1 MAVGCYTIMKTLK
14 PSESELDQIGL
25 RTQTDKAS
33 NGHGYLVYYES
44 IIRHL
49 QNEPITLIELGAG
62 GYEYPDRGGQSHRM
76 WEQYFVKGNII
87 TVDLYA
93 KTMINPANFVHAS
106 QDDPSLKQ
114 LLPMADIIIDDASHI
129 NSLTITT
136 LENLWCKVKPGGY
149 YIVED
154 VHTSYWHENNYGG
167 NHDPA
172 EPGSI
177 MQYLKGLTDQL
188 NHVTLLPEYR
198 RDEWRLDLEWMLFL
212 TEAVILKKK
221 Q

>member
-1 MAVGCYTIMKTLK
+1 MALDMKTLT
-14 PSESELDQIGL
+14 PSESLLDQIGL

-33 NGHGYLVYYES
+33 NGHGYLVYYQS
-44 IIRHL
+44 VLQHL
-49 QNEPITLIELGAG
+49 KDEPITLIELGAG
-62 GYEYPDRGGQSHRM
+62 GYEFPDRGGQSHRM
-76 WEQYFVKGNII
+76 WEQYFPKAHVI
-87 TVDLYA
+87 TVDLYP
-93 KTMINPANFVHAS
+93 KQMIPKSQFVQAS
-106 QDDPSLKQ
+106 QDDITLRDR
-114 LLPMADIIIDDASHI
+114 LPMADIIIDDASHI

-154 VHTSYWHENNYGG
+154 VHTSYWDIEYNG
-167 NHDPA
+167 NPDPKQ
-172 EPGSI
+172 GQTS
-177 MQYLKGLTDQL
+177 MNYLKNLTDQL

-221 Q
+221 ELL

>member
-1 MAVGCYTIMKTLK
+1 MKTLK
-14 PSESELDQIGL
+14 PSESLLDQIGL

-44 IIRHL
+44 IIKHL
-49 QNEPITLIELGAG
+49 QQEPITLIELGAG
-62 GYEYPDRGGQSHRM
+62 GYEFPDRGGQSHRM

-93 KTMINPANFVHAS
+93 KTMINPANFVQAS
-106 QDDPSLKQ
+106 QDDPSLRDR
-114 LLPMADIIIDDASHI
+114 LPMADIIIDDASHI
-129 NSLTITT
+129 NSLTIQT

-154 VHTSYWHENNYGG
+154 VHTSYWREEYGG
-167 NHDPA
+167 DPDPNT
-172 EPGSI
+172 ERQTS
-177 MQYLKGLTDQL
+177 MNYLKNLTDQL

-198 RDEWRLDLEWMLFL
+198 RDEWRLDLEWMFFL
-212 TEAVILKKK
+212 TEAVVLKKK
-221 Q
+221 ELL